1 MILLRKQIDQILLRK
16 IGEGNV
22 AEIWVAT
29 VYQKG
34 LAVSKLFQRGR
45 ILLEIREFMELLKK
59 FMPGSRAFEIERV
72 SASAPGRGTHQHWRS
87 HDC

>member
-29 VYQKG
+29 V
-34 LAVSKLFQRGR
+34 
-45 ILLEIREFMELLKK
+45 
-59 FMPGSRAFEIERV
+59 
-72 SASAPGRGTHQHWRS
+72 
-87 HDC
+87 